1 MAVKYIPYYPEP
13 IEGQAILDNFTRTR
27 RALKYR
33 DNGEV
38 FTRIQRGMPL
48 FEVTKAEQIGRN
60 EGGNLIIRGECLSA
74 CAYLKDKG
82 EKVDLV
88 YIDPPFASGADYA
101 KKVYIRRNPK
111 VADALAEAE
120 KELDNGDLK
129 AFEEKMYGD
138 IWDKEMYLNW
148 MYENLTAIKAV
159 MSDNASIYV
168 HLDWHIGHY
177 VKILMDEI
185 FGEENFLNEI
195 IWKKTNAHNFKSKGL
210 VEACDYIYYYA
221 KNIENYIFN
230 PQYTEISQ
238 AQLSRYKKDEN
249 GRYYTGQ
256 DLTFTGNSANRKF
269 TWRGATPPPG
279 RVWGMS
285 YEDLE
290 RLYADGLIL
299 LRKDGVPRL
308 DGYKTFLDNK
318 NGTPLTNIWDDI
330 DRIGNTAQERVDYA
344 TQKPEALLERII
356 KASSDKGM
364 VVADFFGGSGVT
376 AAVASRLGRRF
387 IHCDVN
393 INSIQTAR
401 DRLKSS
407 EAEFDILEVQ
417 DGVSLFR
424 NPVQTMDRLKSL
436 IPGFREETGLNPL
449 WSGSV
454 EDLESGWTPVHLPNL
469 LDSSSRVLD
478 VSSVAP
484 IVKEAMPEL
493 PDDTKKV
500 IIYYIDIQDRPEIEK
515 YIKESNN
522 TLIEVELRDLKCV
535 LDDVVAEDSVR
546 YEVGKDND
554 GVLSTWKVDILS
566 FHSDRVW
573 RKIDEVNE
581 KARQQHLVR
590 LSKGKD
596 TEFNPILLSEE
607 GLEAIEMV
615 SLDCTASE
623 KSAPWHS
630 DSEIKID
637 QSGYVIKDGKRT
649 DGLWDGTIS
658 SYERPMRLKMR
669 NICGDESVFCLQA
682 D

>member
-48 FEVTKAEQIGRN
+48 FEVTKAEQVGRN

-185 FGEENFLNEI
+185 FGEENFRNEI
-195 IWKKTNAHNFKSKGL
+195 IWKRSTAHNDSTGYANLHDTIFYYSKSSEPYFKTPLVPYSKDYIDHYYNKVDEDGRRYLDRDLSAKGL
-210 VEACDYIYYYA
+210 KGSGYSYSW
-221 KNIENYIFN
+221 KG
-230 PQYTEISQ
+230 
-238 AQLSRYKKDEN
+238 KDGYWRCPVSTMERFEKE
-249 GRYYTGQ
+249 GRLYYT
-256 DLTFTGNSANRKF
+256 S
-269 TWRGATPPPG
+269 
-279 RVWGMS
+279 
-285 YEDLE
+285 
-290 RLYADGLIL
+290 
-299 LRKDGVPRL
+299 
-308 DGYKTFLDNK
+308 
-318 NGTPLTNIWDDI
+318 NGTPRYKQYLDEMEGVPAQDIWTDI
-330 DRIGNTAQERVDYA
+330 FAVNSQAQERVDYA

-424 NPVQTMDRLKSL
+424 NPVQTIDRLKSL
-436 IPGFREETGLNPL
+436 IPGFREEIGLNPL

-649 DGLWDGTIS
+649 DCLWDGTIS
-658 SYERPMRLKMR
+658 SYERPMRLKTR

>member
-1 MAVKYIPYYPEP
+1 M
-13 IEGQAILDNFTRTR
+13 
-27 RALKYR
+27 KYR

-48 FEVTKAEQIGRN
+48 FEVTKSEQVGRN

-111 VADALAEAE
+111 VAEALAEAE

-185 FGEENFLNEI
+185 FGEENFRNEI
-195 IWKKTNAHNFKSKGL
+195 VWKRSTAHSDAEFYGNNFDTIFFYTKGQAYTFNTVFQEYDESYLSRFTHSDEDGRKWDSGNLTAKGLQGGGYEYEYKGVKSLWRCPLETMKRLDRENRIHFTSKGGIRSKMYL
-210 VEACDYIYYYA
+210 DELPGMPAQAMWTDL
-221 KNIENYIFN
+221 N
-230 PQYTEISQ
+230 PVNSQ
-238 AQLSRYKKDEN
+238 
-249 GRYYTGQ
+249 
-256 DLTFTGNSANRKF
+256 
-269 TWRGATPPPG
+269 
-279 RVWGMS
+279 
-285 YEDLE
+285 
-290 RLYADGLIL
+290 
-299 LRKDGVPRL
+299 
-308 DGYKTFLDNK
+308 
-318 NGTPLTNIWDDI
+318 
-330 DRIGNTAQERVDYA
+330 AQERVDYA

-401 DRLKSS
+401 DRLKSA

-436 IPGFREETGLNPL
+436 IPGFREETGLHPL
-449 WSGSV
+449 WSGSI

-493 PDDTKKV
+493 PDDTRKV

-546 YEVGKDND
+546 YEVRKDND

-596 TEFNPILLSEE
+596 AEFNPILLSEE

-649 DGLWDGTIS
+649 DCLWDGTIS
-658 SYERPMRLKMR
+658 SYERPMRLKTR